1 MPLTATSQTF
11 SVPPVLVAIFGHI
24 DYSVFCLWG
33 MSLVSVPTSLLS
45 PPLCPA
51 PLLFLY
57 LHPDAGQGILLILH
71 VPFDSLLGSH
81 YCSEADDSLICISK
95 PEITSRTLSPF
106 A

>member
-11 SVPPVLVAIFGHI
+11 SVPSVLVAIFGHI

-51 PLLFLY
+51 PLLF
-57 LHPDAGQGILLILH
+57 
-71 VPFDSLLGSH
+71 
-81 YCSEADDSLICISK
+81 
-95 PEITSRTLSPF
+95 
-106 A
+106 